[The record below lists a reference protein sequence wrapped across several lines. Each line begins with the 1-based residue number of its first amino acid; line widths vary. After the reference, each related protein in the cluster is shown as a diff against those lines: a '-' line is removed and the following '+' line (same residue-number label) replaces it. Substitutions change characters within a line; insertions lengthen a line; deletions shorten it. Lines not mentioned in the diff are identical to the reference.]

1 MYDGLLL
8 DHDGVITTLVDG
20 GSLRGAA
27 RTALRDAGVADP
39 DESAVRALAIHV
51 DTADLLEVS
60 RQYDL
65 DPDRLWGYRDE
76 RAYELLRDAVDA
88 GRKVPYDDTDALH
101 EVERPMGVVSNN
113 QTRLVE
119 RALSAHELRGLFETV
134 RARAP
139 ERESIE
145 RKKPRPTYLE
155 AAMDDLGVDSP
166 LYVGDSESDVIA
178 GRRAGVDTAFIRRG
192 HNGER
197 ALGTSPTYEVAGLDE
212 VVELLDGAN

>member
-27 RTALRDAGVADP
+27 RTALRDAGVPDP

-51 DTADLLEVS
+51 DDADLLEVS
-60 RQYDL
+60 RQYEL
-65 DPDRLWGYRDE
+65 DPDRLWRYRDE
-76 RAYELLRDAVDA
+76 RAYETLRDAVDA
-88 GRKVPYDDTDALH
+88 GRKVPYDDADALQ
-101 EVERPMGVVSNN
+101 EVERPMGIVSNN
-113 QTRLVE
+113 QARLVE
-119 RALSAHELRGLFETV
+119 RALSAHELRELFGTI

-139 ERESIE
+139 ERESIG

-155 AAMDDLGVDSP
+155 AAMDDLGVESP

-178 GRRAGVDTAFIRRG
+178 GRRAGVDTAFVRRG

-197 ALGTSPTYEVAGLDE
+197 ALGTSPTYEVGGLDE

>member
-8 DHDGVITTLVDG
+8 DHDGVITTLVEG
-20 GSLRGAA
+20 ESLRGAA
-27 RTALRDAGVADP
+27 RAAFRDAGVSDP

-51 DTADLLEVS
+51 DNADLIEVS

-76 RAYELLRDAVDA
+76 RAYETLRDALDA
-88 GRKVPYDDTDALH
+88 GQKIPYDDTDALH
-101 EVERPMGVVSNN
+101 DVERPMGIVSNN

-119 RALSAHELRGLFETV
+119 RALSTHELLELFETV

-155 AAMDDLGVDSP
+155 AAMDDLGVESP

-178 GRRAGVDTAFIRRG
+178 GQRAGVDTAFIRRG
-192 HNGER
+192 HNDER
-197 ALGTSPTYEVAGLDE
+197 ALGTSPTYEVDGLDD
-212 VVELLDGAN
+212 VVELLDDAT